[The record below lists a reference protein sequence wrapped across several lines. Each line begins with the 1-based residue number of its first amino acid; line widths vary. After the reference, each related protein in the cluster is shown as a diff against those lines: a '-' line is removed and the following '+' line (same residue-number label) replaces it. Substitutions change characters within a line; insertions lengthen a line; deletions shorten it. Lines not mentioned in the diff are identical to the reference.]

1 MRRIARFAAPYRKIL
16 GIFLGVIVVDA
27 LIGVW
32 NPLIYRQIIDG
43 GIAKHD
49 THLIVVLA
57 LLLGGLALA
66 DALLS
71 LAQRYISSR
80 VGEGLIYDMREKVF
94 GHIQEMPLAFFTRTQ
109 TGALISRL
117 NNDVLG
123 AQQAFTDTLSSIVSN
138 LITVILTVAVM
149 AFLSWQI
156 TVVALLLL
164 PLFLF
169 PARRIGR
176 RLQELTREA
185 YNLNAQ
191 MNNTMTERFNV
202 SGALLVKLF
211 GRPDVEHEQ
220 FAGRAA
226 RVRDIG
232 VQTAMYG
239 RVFFLSLILTSSLA
253 TALVYGWGGVLAADG
268 RFNVGTVVALAALLN
283 RLYGPL
289 TALSN
294 VNVDVMTALVSFDR
308 VFEVLDLPPL
318 IAERPDAVAIA
329 RGPVAVEFDHVDFSY
344 PTASEVSLAS
354 LESVAV
360 LDQTPSS
367 QVLYDVSFRAEPGQ
381 LVALVGP
388 SGAGQDDDQ
397 QPRLAPVRRAKR
409 RRPPERRR
417 RPRRHVRL
425 ASGHRSAS
433 SARTP
438 TCSTRRIRANLL
450 YAKPDATEEELH
462 DAIEGAQIL
471 PLIESLPDGL
481 DTVVGDRGYRLS
493 GGEKQRIAIARL
505 LLKAPDVVV
514 LDEAT
519 AHLDSE
525 SEAAVQRALHT
536 ALKGRTSI
544 VIAHRLSTVRD
555 ADQLL
560 VVADGRIVERGRHE
574 ELLAANGVYAEL
586 YRTQFERQALEE
598 AGIIADLGAR
608 RGSPQQRRPVGADEE
623 GELPWHRR
631 STGIRSRTSTTIR
644 PPSTTSRWSCLR
656 TRPVA
661 SWTSSAWL
669 PSATGR
675 RRISFVRAVCRCLLR
690 TIPMSREI

>member
-1 MRRIARFAAPYRKIL
+1 ML
-16 GIFLGVIVVDA
+16 GVFLAVIVVDA

-32 NPLIYRQIIDG
+32 NPLIYREIIDG
-43 GIAKHD
+43 GIARHNS
-49 THLIVVLA
+49 HLIFLLA
-57 LLLGGLALA
+57 LLLGGLALV

-94 GHIQEMPLAFFTRTQ
+94 GHVQEMPLAFFSRTQ

-138 LITVILTVAVM
+138 LITVVLTVAVM

-164 PLFLF
+164 PLFVF

-176 RLQELTREA
+176 KLQVLTREA

-211 GRPDVEHEQ
+211 GRPDIEHEQ

-253 TALVYGWGGVLAADG
+253 TALVYGWGGVLAVDG
-268 RFNVGTVVALAALLN
+268 RFKVGTVVALAALLT

-308 VFEVLDLPPL
+308 VFEVLDLAPL
-318 IAERPDAVAIA
+318 IAEQPDAVAIQ
-329 RGPVAVEFDHVDFSY
+329 RGPVGVEFDHVDFSY
-344 PTASEVSLAS
+344 PTAEEVSLAS

-367 QVLYDVSFRAEPGQ
+367 QVLYDVSFRADPGQ

-388 SGAGQDDDQ
+388 SGAGKTTISYLVS
-397 QPRLAPVRRAKR
+397 RLYDARSGA
-409 RRPPERRR
+409 
-417 RPRRHVRL
+417 VRL
-425 ASGHRSAS
+425 NGIDVRDVSFASLRETIGVVTQDAHLFHE
-433 SARTP
+433 T
-438 TCSTRRIRANLL
+438 IRANLR
-450 YAKPDATEEELH
+450 YAKPDATEEELRE
-462 DAIEGAQIL
+462 AASGAQIL
-471 PLIESLPDGL
+471 PFIESLPDGF

-493 GGEKQRIAIARL
+493 GGEKQRIALARL

-525 SEAAVQRALHT
+525 SEVAVQRALQT
-536 ALKGRTSI
+536 ALEGRTSI
-544 VIAHRLSTVRD
+544 VIAHRLSTVRG
-555 ADQLL
+555 ADQIL
-560 VVADGRIVERGRHE
+560 VVAEGRIVERGRHE
-574 ELLAANGVYAEL
+574 DLLAAGGAYADL
-586 YRTQFERQALEE
+586 YHTQFARQAIEE
-598 AGIIADLGAR
+598 
-608 RGSPQQRRPVGADEE
+608 
-623 GELPWHRR
+623 
-631 STGIRSRTSTTIR
+631 TGVVTT
-644 PPSTTSRWSCLR
+644 
-656 TRPVA
+656 
-661 SWTSSAWL
+661 
-669 PSATGR
+669 
-675 RRISFVRAVCRCLLR
+675 
-690 TIPMSREI
+690 

>member
-1 MRRIARFAAPYRKIL
+1 VTKQKLPKGTMRRIAKFAAPYRKIL
-16 GIFLGVIVVDA
+16 AVFLSVIVVDA

-32 NPLIYRQIIDG
+32 NPLIYRQIIDE

-49 THLIVVLA
+49 NRLIIGLA
-57 LLLGGLALA
+57 LLLAALAIA

-94 GHIQEMPLAFFTRTQ
+94 AHIQEMPLAFFSRTQ

-138 LITVILTVAVM
+138 AITVVLTVAVM

-164 PLFLF
+164 PVFLF

-176 RLQELTREA
+176 KLQELTREA

-211 GRPDVEHEQ
+211 GRPDVEHGE

-239 RVFFLSLILTSSLA
+239 RIFFVSLILTSSLA
-253 TALVYGWGGVLAADG
+253 TALVYGWGGVLASNG

-308 VFEVLDLPPL
+308 VFEVLDLSPL
-318 IAERPDAVAIA
+318 IAEKTDAVAIP
-329 RGPVAVEFDHVDFSY
+329 RGSVAVEFDHVDFSY

-354 LESVAV
+354 LESVAI

-388 SGAGQDDDQ
+388 SGAGKTTISNLVS
-397 QPRLAPVRRAKR
+397 RLYDVRTGA
-409 RRPPERRR
+409 
-417 RPRRHVRL
+417 VRL
-425 ASGHRSAS
+425 NDIDVRDATFASLRDSIGVVSQDAHLFHE
-433 SARTP
+433 T
-438 TCSTRRIRANLL
+438 IRANLL
-450 YAKPDATEEELH
+450 YARPDATEEELH

-471 PLIESLPDGL
+471 SLIDSLPDGL

-493 GGEKQRIAIARL
+493 GGEKQRIALARL

-536 ALKGRTSI
+536 ALQGRTSI
-544 VIAHRLSTVRD
+544 VIAHRLSTVRG

-560 VVADGRIVERGRHE
+560 VVSDGRIVERGRHE
-574 ELLAANGVYAEL
+574 ELLAANGVYADL
-586 YRTQFERQALEE
+586 YRTQFEHQALEE
-598 AGIIADLGAR
+598 AG
-608 RGSPQQRRPVGADEE
+608 V
-623 GELPWHRR
+623 
-631 STGIRSRTSTTIR
+631 
-644 PPSTTSRWSCLR
+644 
-656 TRPVA
+656 VA
-661 SWTSSAWL
+661 T
-669 PSATGR
+669 
-675 RRISFVRAVCRCLLR
+675 
-690 TIPMSREI
+690 